1 MKIFIKH
8 LLLVALLF
16 CTNNI
21 YCQLTVQ
28 GKVIKIIDGDTFDL
42 LLENFT
48 TVRVRMNGIDCPEKK
63 QPYFKNA
70 KQALAK
76 YIFGKN
82 VQIISKTK
90 DKYKRTIADVFYKN
104 EHINLKMVAN
114 GFAWHFKKYSSN
126 TILAKA
132 EINARVK
139 KLGLWSLP
147 SPIAPWDFRMSK

>member
-1 MKIFIKH
+1 MQIVIKH
-8 LLLVALLF
+8 LLFVTLLF

-21 YCQLTVQ
+21 YCQQTIQ

-48 TVRVRMNGIDCPEKK
+48 TIRVRMNGIDCPEKK

-70 KQALAK
+70 KQALANF
-76 YIFGKN
+76 IFGKK
-82 VQIISKTK
+82 VQMVSKTK
-90 DKYKRTIADVFYKN
+90 DKYKRTLAEVFYKN
-104 EHINLKMVAN
+104 ENINLKMVAN

-132 EINARVK
+132 EINARIK
-139 KLGLWSLP
+139 KIGLWSLP
-147 SPIAPWDFRMSK
+147 FPIAPWDYRATK

>member
-1 MKIFIKH
+1 MKIIIHF
-8 LLLVALLF
+8 LLF
-16 CTNNI
+16 IFLFFSPNNLFAQQTI
-21 YCQLTVQ
+21 H

-48 TVRVRMNGIDCPEKK
+48 TIRVRMNGIDCPEKK

-82 VQIISKTK
+82 VLITFKTK
-90 DKYKRTIADVFYKN
+90 DKYKRTLADVSYNN
-104 EHINLKMVAN
+104 ENINLKMVAN
-114 GFAWHFKKYSSN
+114 GFAWHYKKYSSN
-126 TILAKA
+126 TELAKA
-132 EINARVK
+132 EINARIK

-147 SPIAPWDFRMSK
+147 FPIAPWDFRMSK